1 VPFSVVVDTCVLY
14 PAHLRDTLLRIAERD
29 LYGALWS
36 PDIVEELRRNLIEDG
51 FDADS
56 VRHLIDELGKAFP
69 DAAVAG
75 YQSLIDGL
83 TCDPKDRHV
92 LEAAVRAAAAAIVT
106 HNVDDFPV
114 GSVEAY
120 EIEVIHPDTFLLDL
134 LDLAPGRVIDEL
146 RQQATANRREP
157 KTLLGLLD
165 ALTEPGAPGFADE
178 VRRRTA

>member
-1 VPFSVVVDTCVLY
+1 M
-14 PAHLRDTLLRIAERD
+14 E
-29 LYGALWS
+29 AL
-36 PDIVEELRRNLIEDG
+36 
-51 FDADS
+51 
-56 VRHLIDELGKAFP
+56 
-69 DAAVAG
+69 
-75 YQSLIDGL
+75 
-83 TCDPKDRHV
+83 
-92 LEAAVRAAAAAIVT
+92 AVRAAAAAIVT